1 MRKEKRYCKKR
12 FDQSEIKMKIKRT
25 PLNLETWPKIH
36 LWHRQMP
43 GDAPKPL
50 QNESSK
56 KKKKA
61 AKFCSKINSKFKNS
75 QVSVMDLLFVCL
87 SIWENSYPDDGLWGC
102 LWGHSQR
109 IPDWW
114 SLTVFDARADS
125 DILFKDSP
133 YPSHFIF
140 EINVW
145 KRRIRLF
152 PTLILKIK
160 WLGSELLLK

>member
-61 AKFCSKINSKFKNS
+61 AKFCNNNCKKFYQHQTSRNLFLQNQKLQKNR
-75 QVSVMDLLFVCL
+75 QVESIDLLPEIRHLTNVSS
-87 SIWENSYPDDGLWGC
+87 SIDKN
-102 LWGHSQR
+102 
-109 IPDWW
+109 
-114 SLTVFDARADS
+114 A
-125 DILFKDSP
+125 IL
-133 YPSHFIF
+133 PSFM
-140 EINVW
+140 V
-145 KRRIRLF
+145 
-152 PTLILKIK
+152 
-160 WLGSELLLK
+160 S

>member
-75 QVSVMDLLFVCL
+75 QVSIMNLRFVFIYLRKRIIYRRFMRVFMGTIL
-87 SIWENSYPDDGLWGC
+87 SEP
-102 LWGHSQR
+102 
-109 IPDWW
+109 
-114 SLTVFDARADS
+114 LTND
-125 DILFKDSP
+125 P
-133 YPSHFIF
+133 
-140 EINVW
+140 
-145 KRRIRLF
+145 
-152 PTLILKIK
+152 
-160 WLGSELLLK
+160 